1 MRGGEWPVLSPLLVK
16 EGLDATK
23 VADGVVRAQAVS
35 ICMVGSTGLDD
46 RGTQGTKAGTQRA
59 MTTTKS
65 VYQRGLDAPVAGPNK
80 RGEKRVAVIGAGAC
94 GICAAK
100 YLIEVGFDV
109 TVFEIGS
116 QIGGMWCYLNDN
128 GCSSAYRTLH
138 INTSRG
144 VTRFSDLD
152 FDAKTQDFPDHVD
165 MHRYLVAY
173 AEHFG
178 VKPHIRFNSRVV
190 RVRPA
195 FEPGR
200 EPPRWQLE
208 LADGSMAAFDAVIVA
223 TGHLAKPL
231 HVPQLKAFGGEYLH
245 SHDYK
250 QPEPYVGKRIC
261 VVGIGNSACDI
272 ASDVCVTSP
281 RCVLVA
287 RSGVLIL
294 PKLMFGRAFTDLT
307 ARIQRPWI
315 PRVLRRRITRF
326 LTWLAHGDISRL
338 GFQRPTELTHVTSNA
353 TVVTDIAYR
362 RIEVKQGIAAVD
374 GKTIRFVDGS
384 AEAFDVLIA
393 ATGYEIDLDIID
405 EGVLKV
411 VDNRLDLYLRIVPPD
426 WPGLYF
432 MGFFNTDTALNM
444 VFEHQARWVR
454 EILLGNAVLPGAAEM
469 RHAIAERSA
478 WYARQYKQSI
488 RHSIEEEHVR
498 YLTDL
503 RDSLR
508 QMVKRSSEKVIA

>member
-1 MRGGEWPVLSPLLVK
+1 M
-16 EGLDATK
+16 T
-23 VADGVVRAQAVS
+23 GVS
-35 ICMVGSTGLDD
+35 
-46 RGTQGTKAGTQRA
+46 
-59 MTTTKS
+59 S
-65 VYQRGLDAPVAGPNK
+65 VYQRGLDAPVAGPNR
-80 RGEKRVAVIGAGAC
+80 RGDKRVAVIGAGAC

-100 YLIEVGFDV
+100 YLLEAGFDV

-128 GCSSAYRTLH
+128 GRSSAYRTLH

-152 FDAKTQDFPDHVD
+152 FDAETQDFPDHAD

-178 VKPHIRFNSRVV
+178 VTPRIRFRSRVTQ
-190 RVRPA
+190 VRPG
-195 FEPGR
+195 FVPGR
-200 EPPRWQLE
+200 EAPRWE
-208 LADGSMAAFDAVIVA
+208 LTIEGGAVERFDAVIVA
-223 TGHLAKPL
+223 TGHLTRPYEVPELQRFGAGTSEQSVEANNAPPRPGSDQPPPL
-231 HVPQLKAFGGEYLH
+231 AAELPPPYLH
-245 SHDYK
+245 AHHYK
-250 QPEPYVGKRIC
+250 APEPYIGKRVC

-294 PKLMFGRAFTDLT
+294 PKLLFGRAFTDIT

-315 PRVLRRRITRF
+315 PRALRRRITRL
-326 LTWLAHGDISRL
+326 LTWLAHGDITRF
-338 GFQRPTELTHVTSNA
+338 GFKRPEALTHVTSNA

-362 RIEVKQGIAAVD
+362 RIEVKSGIA
-374 GKTIRFVDGS
+374 GIEGRTIRFDDGT
-384 AEAFDVLIA
+384 AEEFDVLIA
-393 ATGYEIDLDIID
+393 ATGYRIDLDLIPAEIVNA
-405 EGVLKV
+405 E
-411 VDNRLDLYLRIVPPD
+411 DNQLGLYMRIVPPD

-454 EILLGNAVLPGAAEM
+454 EILLDNARLPEASAM
-469 RHAIAERSA
+469 RRAIDERVA

-498 YLTDL
+498 YLGDL
-503 RDSLR
+503 KKTLR
-508 QMVKRSSEKVIA
+508 EMVKMATEMGTHTISAKADKAEAGR

>member
-1 MRGGEWPVLSPLLVK
+1 V
-16 EGLDATK
+16 
-23 VADGVVRAQAVS
+23 
-35 ICMVGSTGLDD
+35 I
-46 RGTQGTKAGTQRA
+46 GTQ
-59 MTTTKS
+59 S
-65 VYQRGLDAPVAGPNK
+65 IYQRGLDAPVAGPNQ
-80 RGEKRVAVIGAGAC
+80 RGDRRVAIIGAGAC

-100 YLIEVGFDV
+100 YLLEVGFDV

-128 GCSSAYRTLH
+128 GRSSAYRTLH

-152 FDAKTQDFPDHVD
+152 FDADTQDFPDHAD
-165 MHRYLVAY
+165 MHRYLVSY

-178 VKPHIRFNSRVV
+178 VMPRIRFDSRVM
-190 RVRPA
+190 RVRPVFDPA
-195 FEPGR
+195 CEA
-200 EPPRWQLE
+200 PRWQVEIENGTLE
-208 LADGSMAAFDAVIVA
+208 TFDAVLMA
-223 TGHLAKPL
+223 TGHLTRPYEIPEL
-231 HVPQLKAFGGEYLH
+231 QRFNGDYLH
-245 SHDYK
+245 SHHYK
-250 QPEPYVGKRIC
+250 APEPYVGKRIC

-294 PKLMFGRAFTDLT
+294 PKLLFGRAFTDIT

-315 PRVLRRRITRF
+315 PRPLRRRITRF
-326 LTWLAHGDISRL
+326 LTWLAHGDLTKL
-338 GFQRPTELTHVTSNA
+338 GFKRPETLTHVTSNA

-362 RIEVKQGIAAVD
+362 RIEVKGGIA
-374 GKTIRFVDGS
+374 GIEGRTIRFEDGA
-384 AEAFDVLIA
+384 AEEFDVLIA
-393 ATGYEIDLDIID
+393 ATGYRIDLDIL
-405 EGVLKV
+405 EPGVV
-411 VDNRLDLYLRIVPPD
+411 NADDNQLGLYMRIVPPG

-454 EILLGNAVLPGAAEM
+454 EILLGNAVLPDPSAM
-469 RHAIAERSA
+469 HRAIEERAA

-498 YLTDL
+498 YLGDL
-503 RDSLR
+503 QKTLR
-508 QMVKRSSEKVIA
+508 QMLQRRRANPTARVI